1 MRFGKWLILLQ
12 CALLTAI
19 LLILDPNNIQGQKVE
34 INKQGERIVR
44 FEDGTWRYFEP
55 SDSVLIEPSEL
66 DLLNQKI
73 AASESHLNNL
83 QKQIEA
89 IEYRK
94 TELEKAKKKNP
105 YNRQILQMEIDSLN
119 NKREELRY
127 TFQSLEFELE
137 EMKLRHSSL
146 ENANVNPPPPKSK
159 NKIDQKWK
167 NRSIHPYNHY
177 STADDYTCNL
187 KKSKIPG
194 SEKLRYAT
202 DKSEWFHYTPKLL
215 EHEYTSEP
223 YLTGKASVMYDGSI
237 YYLQLQILIKD
248 PEAAK
253 SYGWIEDKGP
263 LFILT
268 MSGKTLELNTS
279 RESIGQKNQKAGFVR
294 YTILYPLSPNQVELL
309 GDEQISKLRL
319 VWSSGYE
326 DYNIYD
332 IRFIQ
337 ERIQCLKSNT
347 Q

>member
-1 MRFGKWLILLQ
+1 MRFGKWLILVQL
-12 CALLTAI
+12 ALLTAI
-19 LLILDPNNIQGQKVE
+19 LLIFDPNNIQGQKVE
-34 INKQGERIVR
+34 INEQGERIVR

-55 SDSVLIEPSEL
+55 SDSILIEPTEL

-73 AASESHLNNL
+73 ATSETHLDKL
-83 QKQIEA
+83 QQQIEA

-94 TELEKAKKKNP
+94 NELEKAKKKNP

-119 NKREELRY
+119 DKGENLRY

-137 EMKLRHSSL
+137 EMKLRWSSL
-146 ENANVNPPPPKSK
+146 ENANDNLPTPKSK
-159 NKIDQKWK
+159 NEIDQKWK
-167 NRSIHPYNHY
+167 NRSIRPYNHY
-177 STADDYTCNL
+177 STADDFSCNL
-187 KKSKIPG
+187 QKSKIPG

-202 DKSEWFHYTPKLL
+202 VKSDWFYYTPKLL
-215 EHEYTSEP
+215 EHEYTSDP
-223 YLTGKASVMYDGSI
+223 YLTGKASVMHDGNM
-237 YYLQLQILIKD
+237 YYLQLQILIRD
-248 PEAAK
+248 TEAAK
-253 SYGWIEDKGP
+253 SYGWIEAKGA

-294 YTILYPLSPNQVELL
+294 YTLLYPLSPNQVELL
-309 GDEQISKLRL
+309 GNEQISKLRL

-326 DYNIYD
+326 DYDIYD